1 MPDTQYILYYKNL
14 QSNVTE
20 NPTHRTLGD
29 GAQVKPPVQH
39 VSTTQTPEIYLN
51 VIFSRFPILKRLKF
65 RGEAMER
72 KAGNVQLMRK
82 VKNCKQ
88 RVQTVKPE
96 LLCHPLAESSR
107 RRWQT
112 HLMSQQKHN
121 PSPTEWF
128 NTFSGS
134 WLNNRFANILC
145 FLQKI
150 VSFGDENKDDSLD
163 FNEFSNY
170 LKDHEKKLL
179 LTFKSL
185 DKNEDGTL

>member
-1 MPDTQYILYYKNL
+1 
-14 QSNVTE
+14 
-20 NPTHRTLGD
+20 
-29 GAQVKPPVQH
+29 
-39 VSTTQTPEIYLN
+39 
-51 VIFSRFPILKRLKF
+51 
-65 RGEAMER
+65 
-72 KAGNVQLMRK
+72 
-82 VKNCKQ
+82 
-88 RVQTVKPE
+88 
-96 LLCHPLAESSR
+96 
-107 RRWQT
+107 
-112 HLMSQQKHN
+112 MSQQKHN